1 MPDIQQRL
9 VLEPARSAAPFA
21 SLPFPDRVLSS
32 ARTLVLLPLVFALA
46 GCETI
51 GGFFEMG
58 DDEDPQAPAELVEFE
73 QKLDV
78 RKLWSVGVGNGQGKG
93 LFKLQPIIDKGL
105 IYAAAADGEVRAI
118 ERDSGSTRWKQEL
131 DVALSGGVG
140 FYEGSLYL
148 GGADGEV
155 LHVDARSGEL
165 LWSTQVSGEVLAPP
179 QGNGRVVV
187 AQTYDGKLYGL
198 DHESGE
204 QLWRYDSN
212 VPVLTIRGTSTPILD
227 AGVVYA
233 GFATGRVLALDADD
247 GTIRWEAR
255 VAIPQGRSEI
265 ERIVDVDGAMAL
277 NGGELYVASYQ
288 GRVAAL
294 DIRTGR
300 KIWQRNI
307 SSFYGVS
314 QGFGNVYITEE
325 SGTVTAFLRNGQ
337 GIRWE
342 QPALAWRGLS
352 RPIPVSSYLA
362 VEDFEGYLHL
372 LSQVDG
378 EFLARIRPDS
388 DSARADMLSD
398 GTVLYVYTDGGKLV
412 AYDIKARS

>member
-1 MPDIQQRL
+1 MAALRL
-9 VLEPARSAAPFA
+9 FFLLAA
-21 SLPFPDRVLSS
+21 
-32 ARTLVLLPLVFALA
+32 VLLLPA
-46 GCETI
+46 CETV

-58 DDEDPQAPAELVEFE
+58 KEEDPEAPAELPDIE

-93 LFKLQPIIDKGL
+93 LFKLQPVIDGKL
-105 IYAAAADGEVRAI
+105 IYAAAADGELKAI
-118 ERDSGSTRWKQEL
+118 ERDRGNTLWKTEL

-140 FYEGSLYL
+140 FFEGSLYL

-155 LHVDARSGEL
+155 LRVDADNGEL
-165 LWSTQVSGEVLAPP
+165 LWTAQVSGEVLAPP

-204 QLWRYDSN
+204 VLWRYDSN
-212 VPVLTIRGTSTPILD
+212 VPILTIRGTSTPILD
-227 AGVVYA
+227 SGVVYA
-233 GFATGRVLALDADD
+233 GFATGRVLAFDADN
-247 GTIRWEAR
+247 GAIRWEAR

-265 ERIVDVDGAMAL
+265 ERIVDVDGTMAL
-277 NGGELYVASYQ
+277 ARGELYVASYH
-288 GRVAAL
+288 GRVMAL

-300 KIWQRNI
+300 KIWQRNV

-314 QGFGNVYITEE
+314 EGFGNVYITEE
-325 SGTVTAFLRNGQ
+325 SGTITAFLRNGQ
-337 GIRWE
+337 GVRWQQE
-342 QPALAWRGLS
+342 ALAWRGLS
-352 RPIPVSSYLA
+352 KPVPVSSYLA

-388 DSARADMLSD
+388 DSARADMLAD
-398 GTVLYVYTDGGKLV
+398 GTTLYVYTDGGKLV